1 MTYKKIKSKKIL
13 NVVLGCLIIFSTLF
27 LGIGYAALSNKIL
40 SVDGSVSAEVTDGM
54 FISDVQ
60 YVSNVGADLTN
71 SQIIDYTGT
80 MLHSNIALSSTNGSS
95 SITYQVSIFN
105 NSDSLKQFKGI
116 SYLDD
121 LYSNSNITYT
131 LSGFNVGD
139 TIDKGVEK
147 TFNITFAYRSTSNLT
162 NNTLESYLNFDFD
175 YYFEEEVDVDVLL
188 NDTDGMEFAGVSEE
202 NPIDLNNIAIIHFVV
217 KNGATSIITSLLVDI
232 IYTTPTG
239 STQSAKIDIMDEN
252 HNVIAT
258 QTTQFR
264 GKQTNATLTITFSN
278 VNISTGQKMEVSFD
292 QGTVNNGRVNVTGVK
307 IRPVFE

>member
-13 NVVLGCLIIFSTLF
+13 NVALGGLIIFSTLF
-27 LGIGYAALSNKIL
+27 LGVGYAALSNKL
-40 SVDGSVSAEVTDGM
+40 LNVDGTVSAEATEGM

-188 NDTDGMEFAGVSEE
+188 NSTDGMEFAGVSQD
-202 NPIDLNNIAIIHFVV
+202 NPIDLNNIANIHFVV
-217 KNGATSIITSLLVDI
+217 KNGATSNITNLLVDI
-232 IYTTPTG
+232 TYTTPTG
-239 STQSAKIDIMDEN
+239 SKQSAKIDIMDEN

-258 QTTQFR
+258 QTAEFR

-278 VNISTGQKMEVSFD
+278 VNIQTGQKMEVSFE